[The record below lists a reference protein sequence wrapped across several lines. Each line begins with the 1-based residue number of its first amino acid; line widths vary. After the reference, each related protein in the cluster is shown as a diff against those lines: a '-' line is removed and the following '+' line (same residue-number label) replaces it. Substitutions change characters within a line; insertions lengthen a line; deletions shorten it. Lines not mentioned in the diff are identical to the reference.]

1 MEEIFIFNVVDYF
14 DENDFM
20 NQISFLCKNSKINK
34 LRKK

>member
-20 NQISFLCKNSKINK
+20 NQISFLCKN
-34 LRKK
+34 R